1 MKTSAMLR
9 RPSAYLPLA
18 MSSAAVLTILVHI
31 ARFGTARQADEGAAA
46 HLWQLLMV
54 AQLPVVAFFA
64 VRWVPRAPKQALIVL
79 ALQLAALAAALAPVA
94 LLDW

>member
-54 AQLPVVAFFA
+54 AQLPVVAVFA
-64 VRWVPRAPKQALIVL
+64 IQWVPRAPKQALIVL

-94 LLDW
+94 LLGW